1 MIKQGRKERERG
13 REKEIEERAGCWG
26 GANSFLAVGGRKTVK
41 EFPTLDCCGDRQ
53 AEKPPQKKKKKKKK
67 QQQPKSKRS
76 RGPEGCGWF
85 VVVQLNELKVG
96 LDRVCV

>member
-53 AEKPPQKKKKKKKK
+53 AEKPPQKKKQKKKKNSNN
-67 QQQPKSKRS
+67 PKVN
-76 RGPEGCGWF
+76 GQEGRKA
-85 VVVQLNELKVG
+85 VVG
-96 LDRVCV
+96 LWWFNSMS

>member
-1 MIKQGRKERERG
+1 MKRELDAGEGQIPFWRLVGEKLSKNFQPWIVVATDKQK
-13 REKEIEERAGCWG
+13 
-26 GANSFLAVGGRKTVK
+26 N
-41 EFPTLDCCGDRQ
+41 
-53 AEKPPQKKKKKKKK
+53 PPKKKTKKKKK